1 MTTSIKNIK
10 NEIDSRLAGGGLDAL
25 ACCQLQNAQ
34 TILTN
39 EIVTTVANLASLPR
53 ADLNEGRFV
62 YVDDIN
68 EYRFSSVGEWTDD
81 PDSTLRIVQ
90 KQLWIWGGSSG
101 GSGDGTTTCRCSP
114 VREFYSATDWC
125 QVSASGN
132 QHAAAV
138 KTTGQ
143 LWTWGSN
150 SCGAIGDGTT
160 VDKCSPVREFCSATD
175 WCQVSAGTSQT
186 VAVKTTGQLW
196 TWGSNVCGKLGDGT
210 TITKCSPVRERC
222 SATDW
227 CQVSATAGHN
237 SAIKTSGQLW
247 AWGSNAC
254 GVLGDGTTVEK
265 CSPVREFCSAT
276 DWCQVSVGN
285 TGTTTRNLSTAIK
298 TSGQLWAWGYNRFGG
313 LGDGTTTSRCSPVRE
328 RCSAT
333 DWCGVSAGG
342 CMIAAIKTSGQIWT
356 WGSNVSGRLGTGTV
370 AASSSPVREFC
381 SATDWCQVSAG
392 SYHNTMAVKTSG
404 ELWAWGNNAGGK
416 LGDGTTV
423 DKCSPV
429 REISSST
436 GWCQVS
442 AGRFHSA
449 AILNLT
455 KGFLE

>member
-34 TILTN
+34 TILNN

-53 ADLNEGRFV
+53 ADLNEGRLV

-150 SCGAIGDGTT
+150 
-160 VDKCSPVREFCSATD
+160 
-175 WCQVSAGTSQT
+175 
-186 VAVKTTGQLW
+186 
-196 TWGSNVCGKLGDGT
+196 VCGKLGDGT

-254 GVLGDGTTVEK
+254 GVLGDGTTVNK

-298 TSGQLWAWGYNRFGG
+298 TSGQLWSWGYNRFGG

-356 WGSNVSGRLGTGTV
+356 WGSNGSGRLGTGTV